1 MSQLNLLIKNGR
13 IVDPVNNLDM
23 VADIYIGQGIIQ
35 EVGPNLTAPK
45 EIDILEAE
53 GFIITPGLLD
63 MHTHLREPGFEDSED
78 IESGTRAAVHGGFTA
93 VACMPNTKP
102 VIDNA
107 AVVRSIL
114 ARAGEKGSCRV
125 YPIGSITKGL
135 QGEEL
140 AEMGDMV
147 KAGVVAVSDD
157 GMPVANSYIMR
168 NALQYAKSLNIPVI
182 SHCEEPTLSSGGVM
196 NEGYMSTV
204 LGLKG
209 IPAAAEDIMVARDL
223 ILAETT
229 GARVHIAHIST
240 KGSVE
245 IVRAAKD
252 RGIKVTCEAT
262 PHHFSLTDNSVRDY
276 DTNTKVNPPLRTDE
290 DLEAVIAGLKDGTI
304 DVIASDHAPHTIES
318 KDVEYDYAPFG
329 ISGLETSLPLMV
341 SNLIIP
347 GELSWM
353 QTIRKTTYEPAKILN
368 IKLDGIRKGSPADI
382 TVINPNSD
390 RKVDT
395 KNFISKGKNSPF
407 DGENLKGW
415 ATATICNGTITSLS

>member
-1 MSQLNLLIKNGR
+1 
-13 IVDPVNNLDM
+13 M

-114 ARAGEKGSCRV
+114 ARAEEKGSCRV